1 MNNKEYFL
9 GLDIGTGSVGWA
21 VTDTEYNL
29 IKINRKNAWGSVLF
43 NTSEGAKKR
52 RVSRCSRRRYNR
64 QKERLALLREL
75 FEEEIQKVDSGFFI
89 RLDESRYVPS
99 DKRDIKGNT
108 PVLPY
113 NLFVDENYTD
123 KNYHEDFPTIYHLRR
138 ALIKEDKEFD
148 VRMVYLAIA
157 HILKNRGH
165 FLANVSTTENSM
177 DFDTMFNEFVECWN
191 MTVERD
197 EDKFYVNLDK
207 VGEIEKIFKE
217 QNTTRSDKRK
227 KLVETLN
234 LDKKS
239 KRQKEII
246 SLIVGVKASLAKIF
260 DNEEYKS
267 LELDKICF
275 EDTAYEE
282 NEQSYIENLQD
293 DFVIIEK
300 ARLIHD
306 WIVLSNILNGNP
318 DMTLS
323 EAKVQCY
330 EKHRKDLRI
339 LKDSFKND
347 SIIGTEE
354 EKTNLYKKIFGV
366 PEKEDKKAK
375 KDNNNY
381 SAYIGMAMKGGKKV
395 VIDNKKCSRSD
406 FYKYIQK
413 NVLENMREGEAKD
426 YINREIE
433 LDNFMP
439 KLRVKENSVLPYQL
453 NEKELEKI
461 LKNAEKYLPFL
472 SKKDAS
478 GKSVSDKIMLLF
490 KFKIP
495 YYVGP
500 LNDNSERAWLVREKG
515 KITPWNFE
523 EKVNVEESAKKFIEK
538 MTSKCTYLKRE
549 NVLPKSSLIYEK
561 YMVLNEINNLTI
573 NSEPI
578 SVELKQRIYKN
589 VFERKSKVTIKK
601 ILDYLKS
608 EEGYN
613 NITRDDIG
621 GIDLEIK
628 SSLKSY
634 HAFKRDFTN
643 SELSINDKED
653 IIKDMTLF
661 GAEPKLLKSRL
672 VKKYPDYENQICA
685 LIRNHKCK
693 DWGRLSNKLLC
704 GIATDVPGQGE
715 VGTIM
720 YQLWNTNKNLSKIIL
735 ESDSPYAK
743 MIEHENNIEVKD
755 RISYEMVD
763 ELYVSPATKR
773 QIWKALQVTEEIIH
787 AMGHMPKRI
796 FVEMARE
803 HTESKRSVKRKD
815 ELKELYKSLKN
826 ENELY
831 KELENSQNSRGI
843 RAKNLNQLCKEL
855 ENSKNDEL
863 RRDKLYLYFKQMGI
877 CAYTGKRIEI
887 DDLFIDNLYDIDHIY
902 PQSKTA
908 DDSIDNRVLVYGPAN
923 KDKDDDYPI
932 NPNIQENMRETWN
945 MWYSK
950 KMISKE
956 KYRRLTRTTPLSD
969 DELLRFINRQ
979 LVETNQSTKAFT
991 DLLKQIMPKETEVV
1005 YSKAK
1010 NVSSFRHQNLSY
1022 VDRKTGEKVYQYE
1035 FLKVRELNDHHHA
1048 KDAYL
1053 NIVVGNVYHLK
1064 FTKDVKRY
1072 FIKNGTY
1079 RTYNLEKMFEKDVRF
1094 GKEAAWISGSNGTI
1108 NTVKKALNSNK
1119 VLVTKQT
1126 YEATGE
1132 LFDIQP
1138 LKKGKG
1144 QVPLKSGLGNERLS
1158 DISKYGGYN
1167 KATIAYFILVNC
1179 KKKGKK
1185 VKYIL
1190 PVPCYLS
1197 KKMQTDKEYMK
1208 KYFEHE
1214 YNIEDIDVIK
1224 DKILIQTLIVCDGF
1238 KARIAGRFNERIILH
1253 NANQL
1258 CLDVRY
1264 NKIIKEIGKY
1274 VRDLQDKKDI
1284 IINEKSGIT
1293 DDNIIELYEE
1303 LQNKLKNTIFSSSLI
1318 KACLKNIEKQK
1329 EKFNAYS
1336 LEDKALYIYEML
1348 KLFRC
1353 TPEKPEFSK
1362 SDINMGMN
1370 ITSKKNLAIIH
1381 QSVTGIYEKIERINE

>member
-43 NTSEGAKKR
+43 DTSEGAEKR
-52 RVSRCSRRRYNR
+52 RTSRCSRRRYRR

-75 FEEEIQKVDSGFFI
+75 FEEEIQKVDAGFFI
-89 RLDESRYVPS
+89 RLDESRYIPE

-108 PVLPY
+108 PILPY

-123 KNYHEDFPTIYHLRR
+123 KNYHVEFPTIYHLRK
-138 ALIKEDKEFD
+138 ALIKEDREFD
-148 VRMVYLAIA
+148 VRLVYLAIA

-165 FLANVSTTENSM
+165 FLANVSTTENSR
-177 DFDTMFNEFVECWN
+177 DFKTMFNEFVECWN
-191 MTVERD
+191 RTVEKED
-197 EDKFYVNLDK
+197 DKFCISTDK
-207 VGEIEKIFKE
+207 VDEIEKILKE
-217 QNTTRSDKRK
+217 QDTKKTDKKRK
-227 KLVETLN
+227 LIETL
-234 LDKKS
+234 DIVS
-239 KRQKEII
+239 KIQKEII
-246 SLIVGVKASLAKIF
+246 SLIVGVKVPLAKIF
-260 DNEEYKS
+260 DNEEYKL

-282 NEQSYIENLQD
+282 NEQYYEENLQD
-293 DFVIIEK
+293 DFAIIEK

-330 EKHRKDLRI
+330 EKHRKDLKI
-339 LKDSFKND
+339 LKDSFKNGN
-347 SIIGTEE
+347 IIGTEE
-354 EKTNLYKKIFGV
+354 EKRNLYKKVFGV
-366 PEKEDKKAK
+366 PEKDE
-375 KDNNNY
+375 NNY
-381 SAYIGMAMKGGKKV
+381 STYIGMVMKVGKKV
-395 VIDNKKCSRSD
+395 VIDNKKCNRSD
-406 FYKYIQK
+406 FYKYVEK
-413 NVLENMREGEAKD
+413 NVLKNMREGEVKD
-426 YINREIE
+426 YIKREME

-439 KLRVKENSVLPYQL
+439 KLRVKENAVLPYQL
-453 NEKELEKI
+453 NEKELRKI
-461 LKNAEKYLPFL
+461 LNNAEKYLSFL
-472 SKKDAS
+472 KEKDSS
-478 GKSVSDKIMLLF
+478 GKSVSDKIMLLLNF
-490 KFKIP
+490 RIP

-500 LNDNSERAWLVREKG
+500 LNENSERAWLVREKG
-515 KITPWNFE
+515 RITPWNFE
-523 EKVNVEESAKKFIEK
+523 EKVNIEESAKNFIEK
-538 MTSKCTYLKRE
+538 MTSKCTYLKKE
-549 NVLPKSSLIYEK
+549 NVLPKNSLIYEK

-573 NSEPI
+573 KSEPI

-589 VFERKSKVTIKK
+589 VFEKKSKVTIKK
-601 ILDYLKS
+601 IVDYLKS

-621 GIDLEIK
+621 GIDIEIK

-643 SELSINDKED
+643 SELSIKDKED

-672 VKKYPDYENQICA
+672 VKKYPDYEKQIGA

-715 VGTIM
+715 VGTVM
-720 YQLWNTNKNLSKIIL
+720 YQLWNTNKNLSKILL
-735 ESDSPYAK
+735 ESNSPYAE
-743 MIEHENNIEVKD
+743 MIERENYTESKD
-755 RISYEMVD
+755 KISYEMVD
-763 ELYVSPATKR
+763 ELYVSPATRR
-773 QIWKALQVTEEIIH
+773 QIWKALQVTEEIVH

-803 HTESKRSVKRKD
+803 HTESKRSVTRKD

-826 ENELY
+826 EKELY
-831 KELENSQNSRGI
+831 KELENSQ
-843 RAKNLNQLCKEL
+843 
-855 ENSKNDEL
+855 NDEL

-887 DDLFIDNLYDIDHIY
+887 DDLCIDNLYDIDHIY

-908 DDSIDNRVLVYGPAN
+908 DDSMDNKVLVYKPAN
-923 KDKDDDYPI
+923 ADKGDDYPI
-932 NPNIQENMRETWN
+932 NPDIQKTMRETWD

-950 KMISKE
+950 KLISKE
-956 KYRRLTRTTPLSD
+956 KYKRLTRTTPLSD
-969 DELLRFINRQ
+969 DELLGFINRQ

-991 DLLKQIMPKETEVV
+991 DLLKQIMPEETEIV

-1010 NVSSFRHQNLSY
+1010 NVSRFRQQNLSY
-1022 VDRKTGEKVYQYE
+1022 FDRETGEKVYQYE
-1035 FLKVRELNDHHHA
+1035 FLKIRELNDHHHA

-1064 FTKDVKRY
+1064 FTKDVKKY
-1072 FIKNGTY
+1072 FINNGTY
-1079 RTYNLEKMFEKDVRF
+1079 RTYNLEKMFEKDVKL
-1094 GKEAAWISGSNGTI
+1094 GNEIAWVKGSNGTI
-1108 NTVKKALNSNK
+1108 NTVKRVLNNNK

-1126 YEATGE
+1126 YEETGE
-1132 LFDIQP
+1132 LFDIQQ

-1144 QVPLKSGLGNERLS
+1144 QVPLKSGIGNERLS

-1167 KATIAYFILVNC
+1167 KAKIAYFILVNC
-1179 KKKGKK
+1179 KKKGKIA
-1185 VKYIL
+1185 KYML

-1197 KKMQTDKEYMK
+1197 KKMQADEKYMK
-1208 KYFEHE
+1208 EYFEHE
-1214 YNIEDIDVIK
+1214 YNIEDIEVVK
-1224 DKILIQTLIVCDGF
+1224 DKILLHTLMIYEGF
-1238 KARIAGRFNERIILH
+1238 KVRIAGKFNDRIILH

-1258 CLDVRY
+1258 CLDNYY
-1264 NKIIKEIGKY
+1264 NKIIKEVSKY
-1274 VRDLQDKKDI
+1274 IRDLQDKKDVT
-1284 IINEKSGIT
+1284 INENSGIT
-1293 DDNIIELYEE
+1293 DDSLMEMYEE
-1303 LQNKLKNTIFSSSLI
+1303 LQNKLKNTIYSSSLI
-1318 KACLKNIEKQK
+1318 RAYSKKIENQK
-1329 EKFNAYS
+1329 EDFKTLS
-1336 LEDKALYIYEML
+1336 LEKKVQYVYEIL
-1348 KLFRC
+1348 KLFQC
-1353 TPEKPEFSK
+1353 TPEMPFS
-1362 SDINMGMN
+1362 SGAINMGMN
-1370 ITSKKNLAIIH
+1370 ITDKKNLAIIH